1 MVGDFGA
8 DGRTAQG
15 GYPARTFSKN
25 GEGSAGAH
33 MSGIHISYKFF
44 FGFDKILILFDLATG
59 ICRFRRKIFGN
70 KDLVGSRGTR
80 GTFAGFSRIAE
91 RAHMVS
97 VCAFCRL
104 GQGCTSQEAVF

>member
-1 MVGDFGA
+1 
-8 DGRTAQG
+8 
-15 GYPARTFSKN
+15 
-25 GEGSAGAH
+25 

-70 KDLVGSRGTR
+70 KDFVGTRGTR

-97 VCAFCRL
+97 VCAFGRL

>member
-1 MVGDFGA
+1 
-8 DGRTAQG
+8 
-15 GYPARTFSKN
+15 
-25 GEGSAGAH
+25 

-70 KDLVGSRGTR
+70 KDFVGTRGTRGTR

-97 VCAFCRL
+97 VCAFGRL